1 MAALSGLPPATA
13 ESVPAVPAPARI
25 RPHFEPNAGQAPA
38 GAKFVSRRDGLLLLL
53 SETAF
58 EYRSRKHSIRIEPVH
73 SNSAV
78 RMEGLAPTSGVSHY
92 LKGAVPSRWRTG
104 VPHFERVRYEALYPG
119 IDLVYYSAASGY
131 EFDFLLQPG
140 ADVRQIA
147 LKADGARR
155 VYLSGPGDLTLEAGG
170 GSSIVLKKPFVYQIV
185 DGQRKEVAAAY
196 RLESGSVIR
205 FAVGSYDQ
213 TKPLV
218 IDPITSTYLGGRD
231 VDIVTA
237 VALDSNSNIYVTGY
251 TTSTDFARSATPYK
265 GTLVPGDADAFVMK
279 LNPGGTAILYS
290 TFLGG
295 ASADF
300 GRAIAVDS
308 SGSAYITG
316 STIGRFPVTAGAF
329 REITNV
335 APAVFVAKLSPAGD
349 ALVYST
355 YLDGAGAGQ
364 AIRVDGAGNA
374 YIGGFT
380 YTATFTTTPGALQSA
395 YGGGT
400 DAFVTKLNPTGTAQ
414 VYSTFLGGS
423 NEDQVT
429 GLRVDAAGAVYV
441 TGFTASSNFPTTS
454 GVIRTLYGGA
464 TDAFVA
470 KVNAAGTALVY
481 STYLGGSNTDRAFGL
496 DVDSS
501 GNAYVTGQTASSS
514 FPTTGG
520 AYQTGFAGGGFDAFV
535 AKLNPGATALL
546 YSTYL
551 GGSGNCSLADP
562 FRLYQCDAGHG
573 ISIDSAGKAF
583 VTGFAGPGFPLVS
596 ADQQTHGGN
605 GDAFVAQLNETG
617 TALGFSTYLGGGS
630 GDLGLAVVRGPSI
643 TIAVGITTS
652 ADFPASGSALQ
663 AANGGGSMEG
673 FLATYGSCQFSLASS
688 GSFFPNNASSYSI
701 DLFTSPGCAWTASAS
716 AGWITLTTPSGSGPG
731 PISFTLSANG
741 GSLRTGTL
749 TVQGQVYTIQ
759 QVGGACVVTLGSTES
774 WFPQAAGSY
783 SVPVL
788 ANPGCAWTASSP
800 DSWIT
805 MTVAAGS
812 GNGSMSFDLAA
823 NTSGSPRFGSI
834 NVTGSNTYTVRQVGG
849 PSSVTCTYTLSRYA
863 DVFDRYGGSSS
874 IYVDTVQGC
883 EWTTVNPND
892 WVRIT
897 AGFAGSGAGVLGYT
911 VRPNLTGQT
920 RSAQITVAGQPVT
933 LIQHPQ

>member
-1 MAALSGLPPATA
+1 L
-13 ESVPAVPAPARI
+13 
-25 RPHFEPNAGQAPA
+25 
-38 GAKFVSRRDGLLLLL
+38 
-53 SETAF
+53 
-58 EYRSRKHSIRIEPVH
+58 
-73 SNSAV
+73 
-78 RMEGLAPTSGVSHY
+78 
-92 LKGAVPSRWRTG
+92 
-104 VPHFERVRYEALYPG
+104 
-119 IDLVYYSAASGY
+119 
-131 EFDFLLQPG
+131 
-140 ADVRQIA
+140 
-147 LKADGARR
+147 
-155 VYLSGPGDLTLEAGG
+155 
-170 GSSIVLKKPFVYQIV
+170 V
-185 DGQRKEVAAAY
+185 DGRQQGVDAAY
-196 RLESGSVIR
+196 RLEGGNIIR
-205 FAVGSYDQ
+205 FEVGPYDRS
-213 TKPLV
+213 KPLI

-237 VALDSNSNIYVTGY
+237 VALDNSSNIYVTGY
-251 TTSTDFARSATPYK
+251 TTSTDFARSTTPYK
-265 GTLVPGDADAFVMK
+265 GTLIAGDADAFVMK

-308 SGSAYITG
+308 SGAAYITG

-335 APAVFVAKLSPAGD
+335 APAIFVTKLSAAGD

-364 AIRVDGAGNA
+364 AIRVDGSGNA

-380 YTATFTTTPGALQSA
+380 YSATFTTTPGALQA
-395 YGGGT
+395 TYGGGT
-400 DAFVTKLNPTGTAQ
+400 DAFVTKLNATGTAQ
-414 VYSTFLGGS
+414 VYSTFLGGAS
-423 NEDQVT
+423 EDQIT
-429 GLRVDAAGAVYV
+429 GLRVDSAGAVYV
-441 TGFTASSNFPTTS
+441 AGFTTSSNFPTTS
-454 GVIRTLYGGA
+454 GVFRTLYGGA
-464 TDAFVA
+464 TDAFVS
-470 KVNAAGTALVY
+470 KINAAGTALVY
-481 STYLGGSNTDRAFGL
+481 STFLGGSNTDRAFGL
-496 DVDSS
+496 DIDSS
-501 GNAYVTGQTASSS
+501 GNAYVTGQTASTS
-514 FPTTGG
+514 FPTTAG
-520 AYQTGFAGGGFDAFV
+520 AYQTSFAGGTFDAFV
-535 AKLNPGATALL
+535 TKLNSGATALL

-551 GGSGNCSLADP
+551 GGAGNCSFTDP

-573 ISIDSAGKAF
+573 ISLDSAGKAY
-583 VTGFAGPGFPLVS
+583 VTGFAGTGFPLAS
-596 ADQQTHGGN
+596 ADQPTHGGN
-605 GDAFVAQLNETG
+605 GDAFVAQLNENG
-617 TALGFSTYLGGGS
+617 TALGFSTYLGGGN
-630 GDLGLAVVRGPSI
+630 GDLGLAVVRGSSI

-652 ADFPASGSALQ
+652 TDFPTSGSALQ
-663 AANGGGSMEG
+663 AANGGGPMEG

-716 AGWITLTTPSGSGPG
+716 AAWITLTTPSGSGPG
-731 PISFTLSANG
+731 PISFSLTANA
-741 GSLRTGTL
+741 GSLRTGTI

-788 ANPGCAWTASSP
+788 ANPGCAWTASTP

-812 GNGSMSFDLAA
+812 GNGSMSFDLAF
-823 NTSGSPRFGSI
+823 NNNGSPRFGAI

-849 PSSVTCTYTLSRYA
+849 PGSVTCMYILSRYG

-874 IYVDTVQGC
+874 IYVDTTQGC

-897 AGFAGSGAGVLGYT
+897 AGFAGSGAGILGYT
-911 VRPNLTGQT
+911 IKPNLTGQV

-933 LIQHPQ
+933 IVQQPN